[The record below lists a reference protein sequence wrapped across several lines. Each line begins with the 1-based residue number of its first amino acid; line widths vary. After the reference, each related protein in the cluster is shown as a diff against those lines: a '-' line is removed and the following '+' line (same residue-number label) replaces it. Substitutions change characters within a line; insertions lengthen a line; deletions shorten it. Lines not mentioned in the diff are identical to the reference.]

1 MPINVSSEKNATTN
15 IESVATA
22 YGIRRRPSS
31 ELGFDCR
38 VRAQR
43 DKHALRASG
52 KCVGQHVGVGMGTP
66 LIITRPQPAAS
77 KAEAEG
83 GR

>member
-1 MPINVSSEKNATTN
+1 MAGSSEKNATN

-52 KCVGQHVGVGMGTP
+52 KCAGQHVGVGMGHVGV
-66 LIITRPQPAAS
+66 RREDVAA
-77 KAEAEG
+77 AIMRRHAGREG
-83 GR
+83 GG